1 MGVPHMMH
9 VVRVGWLSWK
19 QMEHG
24 HSSSPRS
31 TKLSAMIKA
40 VRLYVTLPLP

>member
-9 VVRVGWLSWK
+9 AVRVGWLSWK

-31 TKLSAMIKA
+31 TKLIIYTHTYG
-40 VRLYVTLPLP
+40 RL